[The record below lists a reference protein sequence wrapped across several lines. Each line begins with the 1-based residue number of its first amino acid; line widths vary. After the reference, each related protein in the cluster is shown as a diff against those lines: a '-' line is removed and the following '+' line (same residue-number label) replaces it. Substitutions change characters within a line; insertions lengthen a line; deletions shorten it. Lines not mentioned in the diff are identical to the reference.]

1 MGKEDLALSH
11 NDVHRLGSREITPGM
26 HAVGGVIGADDRQ
39 SWVPPEAGRWL
50 PMHLFAL
57 RDGARAVI
65 VDGGVRA
72 FRDAIETGLADVLAG
87 ADQTDLV
94 LTRYNFDTL
103 INVPWLC
110 RRFDIRHLHVY
121 LPSNF
126 VLGTTRVMS
135 FMDAFEDVNIE
146 LHVRSIAP
154 VEPTSIVPG
163 EDFTAAGRRMRCLRG
178 PLRLLQSEWVYDYA
192 TGTLFC
198 GDTFGCGTT
207 ARADDDVVTRAGRGQ
222 DVLSRLPA
230 ALLHRFGF
238 LAGAETTKLRADLA
252 EIFDAVP
259 VARLCPSFGT
269 VIDGSDL
276 VAEVRELTDRTLA
289 ELSTATPITE
299 VVGTP
304 PYPTRLR
311 TLAEVPR

>member
-1 MGKEDLALSH
+1 MSES
-11 NDVHRLGSREITPGM
+11 DVHAI
-26 HAVGGVIGADDRQ
+26 GGAISTDDQQ
-39 SWVPPEAGRWL
+39 SWVPPETGRYL

-57 RDGARAVI
+57 RDGDRAVI

-72 FRDAIETGLADVLAG
+72 FRDAIEAGLADVLAG
-87 ADQTDLV
+87 VEQTDIV

-103 INVPWLC
+103 INIPWLC
-110 RRFDIRHLHVY
+110 RRFDVRHLHVY

-135 FMDAFEDVNIE
+135 FMDAFEDANIE

-192 TGTLFC
+192 TRTLFC
-198 GDTFGCGTT
+198 GDAFGCGTI
-207 ARADDDVVTRAGRGQ
+207 AAPGDDVVTRADRGE
-222 DVLSRLPA
+222 DVLARLPD
-230 ALLHRFGF
+230 ALRYRFGF
-238 LAGAETTKLRADLA
+238 LAGAETTGLRSDLA
-252 EIFDAVP
+252 GIFDALP
-259 VARLCPSFGT
+259 VQRLCPGFGT
-269 VIDGSDL
+269 VIEGGDL
-276 VAEVRELTDRTLA
+276 VAAVRELTDRTL
-289 ELSTATPITE
+289 EKLSLATPVPE

-304 PYPTRLR
+304 AYPTRVR
-311 TLAEVPR
+311 TLEEAPS